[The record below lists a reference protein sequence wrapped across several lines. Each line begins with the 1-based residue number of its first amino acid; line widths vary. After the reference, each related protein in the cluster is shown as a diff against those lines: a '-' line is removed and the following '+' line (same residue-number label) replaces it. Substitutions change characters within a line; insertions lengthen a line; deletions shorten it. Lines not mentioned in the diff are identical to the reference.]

1 MGFFSRL
8 KNKMAVSPMM
18 PVKPTFSPQFVNPT
32 GRLPDSVR
40 ENIMRN
46 LRGISGTLAQP
57 NNMLP
62 TMPMMAPQPIM
73 GMENRMIPRPEK
85 FSPEFGMR
93 VPMFS
98 NGLVADKDDLEMSG
112 RSERTRRSLMRR
124 YPSPLSRQDRALAS
138 GLGSVLN
145 PPQDMSGSTVDFLNA
160 SPEQQ
165 IFGIDV
171 ELDRLELDLNEA
183 QMNNDQNMVNMI
195 GEQMNNLMAAKIR
208 LSNMSG
214 DLERS
219 KDSLTATFENFKK
232 RPDLLRQINPGTDMG
247 AEGIGGVPNFMLRG
261 FQESLRDRLKKGRF
275 GDEVRKSF
283 SSKQKQKSLQEAVDE
298 RRESLQKFSQGNMV
312 NSNKPKNPNFVKTVE
327 TITAKLDDSLVDKDQ
342 ENILDSLSEKLRIQE
357 LIDSLSKGKTMSNMD
372 LMSISNIL
380 GSSKGIS

>member
-1 MGFFSRL
+1 
-8 KNKMAVSPMM
+8 
-18 PVKPTFSPQFVNPT
+18 
-32 GRLPDSVR
+32 
-40 ENIMRN
+40 
-46 LRGISGTLAQP
+46 
-57 NNMLP
+57 
-62 TMPMMAPQPIM
+62 MPMTPPQPIM

-93 VPMFS
+93 VPMFQD
-98 NGLVADKDDLEMSG
+98 GLMADKN
-112 RSERTRRSLMRR
+112 
-124 YPSPLSRQDRALAS
+124 SPLSRQDRALAS

-145 PPQDMSGSTVDFLNA
+145 PPQDMSGSIVDFLNA

-208 LSNMSG
+208 LSNMPG
-214 DLERS
+214 DLDRAE
-219 KDSLTATFENFKK
+219 DSFRATVENFRN
-232 RPDLLRQINPGTDMG
+232 RPDLLRQINPGEDMG
-247 AEGIGGVPNFMLRG
+247 AEGIGGIPNFMLRG

-283 SSKQKQKSLQEAVDE
+283 SSKQNKAMQKSLQEAVDE
-298 RRESLQKFSQGNMV
+298 RRQALPKFNAGGETIV
-312 NSNKPKNPNFVKTVE
+312 TAEKIDKDKPNFVKTVE

-342 ENILDSLSEKLRIQE
+342 QDILDSLSSKLKIQE
-357 LIDSLSKGKTMSNMD
+357 LIDS
-372 LMSISNIL
+372 IS
-380 GSSKGIS
+380 GEP

>member
-40 ENIMRN
+40 QNIMRN

-98 NGLVADKDDLEMSG
+98 NGLFADKDDLEK
-112 RSERTRRSLMRR
+112 
-124 YPSPLSRQDRALAS
+124 DRALES